1 MDRELQRCVSLLA
14 TAPSTQGVGAI
25 EAEMAD
31 NASNRHGRQDF
42 GDQGGRKEGTF
53 KKKISILARERE
65 SAASDEQH
73 N

>member
-1 MDRELQRCVSLLA
+1 MRVTDMGDKILGIKEEGKKGLL
-14 TAPSTQGVGAI
+14 
-25 EAEMAD
+25 
-31 NASNRHGRQDF
+31 
-42 GDQGGRKEGTF
+42 